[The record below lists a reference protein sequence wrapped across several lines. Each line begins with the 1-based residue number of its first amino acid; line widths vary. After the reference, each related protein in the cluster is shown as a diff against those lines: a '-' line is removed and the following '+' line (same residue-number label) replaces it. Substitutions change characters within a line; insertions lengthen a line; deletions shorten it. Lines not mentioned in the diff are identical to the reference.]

1 MSCMAATDVI
11 GLVIE
16 AMRNSASGVSARPVE
31 TSAAPKAP

>member
-1 MSCMAATDVI
+1 MAATDVI